1 MATPAA
7 KAAKAKTAKA
17 KAAEAKVPEVSMAM
31 KKAELL
37 EAAKKAG
44 VKVGSKAT
52 KEQIIEAIKN
62 ASK

>member
-1 MATPAA
+1 
-7 KAAKAKTAKA
+7 
-17 KAAEAKVPEVSMAM
+17 M